1 MGNTETHRSSLS
13 KVLLNPEQESVG
25 LRTERA
31 GHKVFLLHAPTRNC
45 SCRFV
50 PEYVH
55 KGLLPAPVHI
65 YSLVSTH
72 AYRGLLRA
80 EISRM
85 P

>member
-1 MGNTETHRSSLS
+1 MRSFCLM
-13 KVLLNPEQESVG
+13 LLQGSAVQVCASV
-25 LRTERA
+25 E
-31 GHKVFLLHAPTRNC
+31 C
-45 SCRFV
+45 
-50 PEYVH
+50 VH

-65 YSLVSTH
+65 YSLESTH